1 MIYFGLEHLQL
12 AARPTR
18 DRLVTRAKIADVI
31 WIVFGSLGSI
41 LWLAR
46 YRIEYT
52 PGPLGIVVGLAGFVL
67 AWSLGVLLNLVASD
81 HTHGRHLMME
91 TLRKTEQ

>member
-1 MIYFGLEHLQL
+1 MVRALQL

-31 WIVFGSLGSI
+31 WIVLGSI

-67 AWSLGVLLNLVASD
+67 AWSVGGLLNLVA
-81 HTHGRHLMME
+81 
-91 TLRKTEQ
+91 